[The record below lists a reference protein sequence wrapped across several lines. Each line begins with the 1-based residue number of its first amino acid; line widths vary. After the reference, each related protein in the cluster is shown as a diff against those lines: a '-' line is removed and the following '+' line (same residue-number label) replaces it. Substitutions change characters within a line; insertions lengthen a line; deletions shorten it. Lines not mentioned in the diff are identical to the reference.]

1 MQKLMSLVL
10 LALCLPALSG
20 VTAQG
25 EPKPATAKIMKQK
38 LQYSQA
44 ILAAVATEDFT
55 GISSN
60 ADGLLELA
68 KTQWIQNDTPEYRA
82 QLKDFWVVLEGLKS
96 ASEEKNGDGT
106 TLAYLQLTLS
116 CVKCHKYLRTPVK

>member
-10 LALCLPALSG
+10 LALCLPALSAA
-20 VTAQG
+20 TAQG
-25 EPKPATAKIMKQK
+25 EPSPATAKIMKQK

-44 ILAAVATEDFT
+44 ILAAVATEDFP
-55 GISSN
+55 GISTN
-60 ADGLLELA
+60 ADELLELA

-82 QLKDFWVVLEGLKS
+82 QLKDFWIVLEGLKS
-96 ASEEKNGDGT
+96 AAEEKNGDGA

-116 CVKCHKYLRTPVK
+116 CVKCHKYLKAPVK